1 MRSAKR
7 RREIAALEESL
18 RASKKKRAA
27 SPSSSNGSPPPKNK
41 TSVLQAE
48 LASYSR
54 GRGGG
59 KGKGKAKEEDDVLA
73 MLGNFR
79 KKMQSAAPKTAGGD
93 SDGEDKGSDEEGGRE
108 IDRDDGWMGHKL
120 VEERDEKAAEQ
131 TRRAE
136 TDYEVRASQG

>member
-1 MRSAKR
+1 
-7 RREIAALEESL
+7 L

-27 SPSSSNGSPPPKNK
+27 SPSSSSGSPPPKVK

-73 MLGNFR
+73 MLGSFR
-79 KKMQSAAPKTAGGD
+79 KKMQSAAPVRNAGGD
-93 SDGEDKGSDEEGGRE
+93 SDGEDKGSDEEGARE
-108 IDRDDGWMGHKL
+108 IDRDEGWMGHRL
-120 VEERDEKAAEQ
+120 IEERDEKAAEQ

-136 TDYEVRASQG
+136 TDYEVSQDRF